1 MYEVQEEQTIID
13 LNEQVNLTF
22 ALRYLA
28 SFTKAT
34 SLSPTVV
41 SLFAHSCWRGL
52 LHQLWEGMG
61 FLQQYQPPVCLP
73 PLPAG
78 DQAEPGAACGCRVPG
93 CGDGLRP
100 LLLGP

>member
-1 MYEVQEEQTIID
+1 MCEVQEEQTIID

-41 SLFAHSCWRGL
+41 SFPLQGLRSLAVMYRRALWPACAESCSL
-52 LHQLWEGMG
+52 LLPM
-61 FLQQYQPPVCLP
+61 PPACAPACLP

-78 DQAEPGAACGCRVPG
+78 DQAEP
-93 CGDGLRP
+93 
-100 LLLGP
+100 